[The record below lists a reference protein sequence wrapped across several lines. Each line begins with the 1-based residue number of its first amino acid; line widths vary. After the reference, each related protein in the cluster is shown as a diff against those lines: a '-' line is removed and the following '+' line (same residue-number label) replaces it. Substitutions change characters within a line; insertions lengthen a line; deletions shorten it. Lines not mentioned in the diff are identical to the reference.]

1 MAASATATIPCE
13 FEFQV
18 ADARTGLNKT
28 TALYRQTV
36 MIRRRGGLELAADD
50 PPVHKALKMQTHVH
64 EGKPYFLLASIG
76 NTCTDEMMASQCT
89 AAKSP
94 RAS

>member
-1 MAASATATIPCE
+1 MAAAAAATPIPCE

-50 PPVHKALKMQTHVH
+50 PPMRKALKMQAHPH
-64 EGKPYFLLASIG
+64 EGEPSVRISSTHWL
-76 NTCTDEMMASQCT
+76 
-89 AAKSP
+89 
-94 RAS
+94 